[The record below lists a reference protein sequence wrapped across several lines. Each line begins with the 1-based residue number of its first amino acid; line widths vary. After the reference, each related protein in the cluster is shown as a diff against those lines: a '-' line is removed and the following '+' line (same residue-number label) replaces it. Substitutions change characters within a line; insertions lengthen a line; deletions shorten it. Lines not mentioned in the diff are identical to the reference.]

1 MTVEELLNRLKEIQ
15 DQLDEIE
22 PGPDDAPLYDVQ
34 DLIYRLIQDVD
45 ELQDGQIV
53 EPWTIGIPLS
63 NSMDGSKNKKNC

>member
-53 EPWTIGIPLS
+53 EPWTIGS
-63 NSMDGSKNKKNC
+63 

>member
-34 DLIYRLIQDVD
+34 DLIYRLMNYKMDRS
-45 ELQDGQIV
+45 LNRGQ
-53 EPWTIGIPLS
+53 
-63 NSMDGSKNKKNC
+63 